1 MTEPVHRLHEEVYF
15 LDVSKEYPEHYK
27 GDICDIAY
35 SYNLESFTYCVTT
48 GNIIGE
54 INFYTVDSPFVFSDE
69 LSALKRQLEILEE
82 KKKDVCSRISFV
94 KGKIKELKEEST
106 REQS

>member
-1 MTEPVHRLHEEVYF
+1 MAELEHRLHDEVYF
-15 LDVSKEYPEHYK
+15 LDVSKEYPELLE

-35 SYNLESFTYCVTT
+35 SYNLDRFTYCVTVT
-48 GNIIGE
+48 NILGE

-82 KKKDVCSRISFV
+82 KKKDVCSRISSV
-94 KGKIKELKEEST
+94 KGKIKEFKEESK

>member
-1 MTEPVHRLHEEVYF
+1 MTGPVYRLREEVYF

-35 SYNLESFTYCVTT
+35 SYNLDSFIYCVTVVNT
-48 GNIIGE
+48 IGE
-54 INFYTVDSPFVFSDE
+54 LNFYTVDSPFVFSDE

-82 KKKDVCSRISFV
+82 KKKRCLFSYFIC
-94 KGKIKELKEEST
+94 
-106 REQS
+106 